1 MHFEQWYLQQSAR
14 DVNFPAY
21 ALFSDEVTFNRD
33 VVCNV
38 NLWAEEIP
46 RPWAVPRGT
55 ASLDTK
61 CVSRFGRRLLNRT
74 IPFTM
79 PYDPSEESDLSG
91 EGIPSLLDNVTAT
104 CDTNML
110 NL

>member
-1 MHFEQWYLQQSAR
+1 MSLYAFHPQSSIIALRLSSAGMRFEQWYLQQSAR

-38 NLWAEEIP
+38 HLWSEEIP
-46 RPWAVPRGT
+46 RPCAVPRGT

-61 CVSRFGRRLLNRT
+61 CIISNLKLDIHPKFNTKKRR
-74 IPFTM
+74 
-79 PYDPSEESDLSG
+79 
-91 EGIPSLLDNVTAT
+91 
-104 CDTNML
+104 
-110 NL
+110 NLGGTHS